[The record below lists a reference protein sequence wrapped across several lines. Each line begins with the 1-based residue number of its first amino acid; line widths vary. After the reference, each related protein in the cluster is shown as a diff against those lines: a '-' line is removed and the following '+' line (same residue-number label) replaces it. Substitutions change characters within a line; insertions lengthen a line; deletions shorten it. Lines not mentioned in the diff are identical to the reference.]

1 MPAPYTST
9 ATIGNVAN
17 KVSNVT
23 YNNAGER
30 ALVEQE
36 GKTVQILAAGAL
48 DIYKKVEAADVMKAN
63 NEYNLRMNELKNK
76 LLQNKE
82 GNALENQRL
91 YEEGRQK
98 IVDDIFKR
106 GPSTIKMG
114 RGKDA
119 FVATI
124 EKDWVNQ
131 RSFMERYVLAE
142 SDKYQD
148 TQLYNQL
155 YNSVNEVTEGF
166 KDDASVESAI
176 NRGNQFIAARYFDYG
191 EERIKAEQ
199 AKWQAKAY
207 GTQVSTALSVSDYQK
222 AEEVLKLH
230 GDKLTPEVKL
240 KLQSSIDERRK
251 SDEQLTFFNELYQT
265 GDLSA
270 AIAQVQSSDKYKTP
284 TEKAKAE
291 QELMNFF
298 SFKKKQEQAVE
309 DARFENWQNQ
319 ILAWKKEK
327 VPMEEAVKRAELWAG
342 NDLELLAKAQKAVK
356 DGYYGIEGKGLQ
368 YGLEPVI
375 YDMLRDGKFG
385 TREMLDNFLRNNGAT
400 KEEYNRFMKS
410 YADRKEGRGIYSYPW
425 NTIKKEVMADC
436 GLKDAEFERA
446 WNEAQAAG
454 RDFINETIEKEN
466 RRPTDREV
474 IAKAKEGMIKVHYGT
489 YDDGS
494 FFFPSQDMEYSKGQ
508 LSRIGIKAIENNGGV
523 YTVTLEDG
531 SKLDMQGYELDR
543 IINGEEG

>member
-1 MPAPYTST
+1 MPTPFIST
-9 ATIGNVAN
+9 GNIGNVAN
-17 KVSNVT
+17 KVSNVK
-23 YNNAGER
+23 YSNAGEQ
-30 ALVEQE
+30 ALVEQA
-36 GKTVQILAAGAL
+36 GKTGQILAAGAL

-131 RSFMERYVLAE
+131 RSFMERYVMAE

-207 GTQVSTALSVSDYQK
+207 GTQVSTALSASDYQK

-240 KLQSSIDERRK
+240 KMQSTITERK
-251 SDEQLTFFNELYQT
+251 KDDAQAVLFNELYQA
-265 GDLSA
+265 GDLA
-270 AIAQVQSSDKYKTP
+270 AGLQAVQNSDLYKTP
-284 TEKAKAE
+284 AEKAKAE
-291 QELMNFF
+291 SELTNYFAA
-298 SFKKKQEQAVE
+298 KDKQKRYIADVRYKQIQDQVTS
-309 DARFENWQNQ
+309 WQNQ
-319 ILAWKKEK
+319 GIQ
-327 VPMEEAVKRAELWAG
+327 VDEAYKMADQMTGLDANARAELRKTVTDVYG
-342 NDLELLAKAQKAVK
+342 KEG
-356 DGYYGIEGKGLQ
+356 DGLPPGMEIIIGEDIGKGEFKSKNELDQ
-368 YGLEPVI
+368 TLRAYGAKKTEINNALKA
-375 YDMLRDGKFG
+375 YDRWLKGEG
-385 TREMLDNFLRNNGAT
+385 
-400 KEEYNRFMKS
+400 EYAFK
-410 YADRKEGRGIYSYPW
+410 W
-425 NTIKKEVMADC
+425 NEIKEVVM
-436 GLKDAEFERA
+436 KDSGFKPHDKANYQQA
-446 WNEAQAAG
+446 WNEAVAAG
-454 RDFINETIEKEN
+454 KHYILEQNKNGKEALYN
-466 RRPTDREV
+466 DV
-474 IAKAKEGMIKVHYGT
+474 VKACREGMLKNYTGRIYGGGT
-489 YDDGS
+489 FSFSQGELNLAGIAYVEEVGS
-494 FFFPSQDMEYSKGQ
+494 GIYAVKFQNENKPVYSMT
-508 LSRIGIKAIENNGGV
+508 A
-523 YTVTLEDG
+523 
-531 SKLDMQGYELDR
+531 YELER
-543 IINGEEG
+543 MIKMEGE

>member
-36 GKTVQILAAGAL
+36 GKTGQILAAGAL

-98 IVDDIFKR
+98 IIDDIFKR

-284 TEKAKAE
+284 SEKAKAE

-356 DGYYGIEGKGLQ
+356 EGYYGIEGKGLQ

-375 YDMLRDGKFG
+375 YDMLRAGKFSSK
-385 TREMLDNFLRNNGAT
+385 EMLDGFLRNNGAT

-425 NTIKKEVMADC
+425 SNIKKEVMADC

-474 IAKAKEGMIKVHYGT
+474 ITKAKEGMIKVHYGT

-494 FFFPSQDMEYSKGQ
+494 FFFSSQDMEYSKGQ
-508 LSRIGIKAIENNGGV
+508 LSRSGIKAIENNGGV

-531 SKLDMQGYELDR
+531 SKLDLQGYELDR

>member
-36 GKTVQILAAGAL
+36 DKTAQILAAGAL

-298 SFKKKQEQAVE
+298 NFKKKQEQAVE

-425 NTIKKEVMADC
+425 NTIKKEVMADS

-494 FFFPSQDMEYSKGQ
+494 FFFSSQDMEYSKGQ
-508 LSRIGIKAIENNGGV
+508 LSRSGIKAIENNGGV

>member
-1 MPAPYTST
+1 MPAPFSST
-9 ATIGNVAN
+9 ATVGNVAN

-30 ALVEQE
+30 ARVEQE
-36 GKTVQILAAGAL
+36 GKTGQIVAAGAL

-166 KDDASVESAI
+166 RDDASVESAI

-240 KLQSSIDERRK
+240 KMQYTITERK
-251 SDEQLTFFNELYQT
+251 KDDAQAVLFNELYQA
-265 GDLSA
+265 GDLA
-270 AIAQVQSSDKYKTP
+270 AGLQAVQNSDLYKTP
-284 TEKAKAE
+284 AEKAKAE
-291 QELMNFF
+291 SELTNYFAAMD
-298 SFKKKQEQAVE
+298 KQKRYIADVRYKQIQDQVTS
-309 DARFENWQNQ
+309 WQNQ
-319 ILAWKKEK
+319 GIQ
-327 VPMEEAVKRAELWAG
+327 VNEAYKMADQMTGLDANARA
-342 NDLELLAKAQKAVK
+342 DLRKAVTDVYGK
-356 DGYYGIEGKGLQ
+356 EGDGLPPGMEITIGEDIGKGEFKSKNELDQ
-368 YGLEPVI
+368 TLRSYGAKKSEINNALKA
-375 YDMLRDGKFG
+375 YDRWLKG
-385 TREMLDNFLRNNGAT
+385 EV
-400 KEEYNRFMKS
+400 EYAFKW
-410 YADRKEGRGIYSYPW
+410 EQI
-425 NTIKKEVMADC
+425 KEVVM
-436 GLKDAEFERA
+436 KDSGFKPHDKANYQQA
-446 WNEAQAAG
+446 WNEAVAAG
-454 RDFINETIEKEN
+454 KHYILEQNKNGKEALYNDVVNACKKGMLKNYTGRIYGGGTFSFSQGELNLAGIAYVEEVGSDIYAVKFQNENKPVYSMTAYELE
-466 RRPTDREV
+466 R
-474 IAKAKEGMIKVHYGT
+474 MIK
-489 YDDGS
+489 
-494 FFFPSQDMEYSKGQ
+494 ME
-508 LSRIGIKAIENNGGV
+508 
-523 YTVTLEDG
+523 
-531 SKLDMQGYELDR
+531 
-543 IINGEEG
+543 GE

>member
-17 KVSNVT
+17 KVSSVT

-36 GKTVQILAAGAL
+36 GKTGQILAAGAL

-98 IVDDIFKR
+98 IIDDIFKR

-298 SFKKKQEQAVE
+298 NFKKKQEQAVE

-356 DGYYGIEGKGLQ
+356 EGYYGIEGKGLQ

-375 YDMLRDGKFG
+375 YDMLRAGKFSSK
-385 TREMLDNFLRNNGAT
+385 EMLDGFLRNNGAT

-425 NTIKKEVMADC
+425 SNIKKEVMADC

-474 IAKAKEGMIKVHYGT
+474 ITKAKEGMIKVHYGT

-494 FFFPSQDMEYSKGQ
+494 FFFSSQDMEYSKGQ
-508 LSRIGIKAIENNGGV
+508 LSRSGIKAIENNGGV

>member
-9 ATIGNVAN
+9 ANIGNVAN
-17 KVSNVT
+17 KVSSVT

-36 GKTVQILAAGAL
+36 GKTGQILAAGAL

-98 IVDDIFKR
+98 IIDDIFKR

-131 RSFMERYVLAE
+131 RSFMERYVMAE

-265 GDLSA
+265 GDLST

-284 TEKAKAE
+284 SEKAKAE

-494 FFFPSQDMEYSKGQ
+494 FFFSSQDMEYSKGQ
-508 LSRIGIKAIENNGGV
+508 LSRSGIKAIENNGGV